1 MFTPKKIA
9 AISGIVGSLAAIC
22 AGAGHAYADGRAG
35 DCASRGNVC
44 IRKSETRVDKDGEH
58 IVRQEQHCSTPDR
71 PNVVFQE
78 YRLLDDGGSA
88 AAAGPVMECSNTV
101 KLPKGFKKPKLSF

>member
-35 DCASRGNVC
+35 DCGSSDNVC
-44 IRKSETRVDKDGEH
+44 IRKSETHVDKDGER
-58 IVRQEQHCSTPDR
+58 IVRQEQHCTTPGR
-71 PNVVFQE
+71 PNVVFREHQ
-78 YRLLDDGGSA
+78 LLGDGGSA
-88 AAAGPVMECSNTV
+88 TAGPVVDCSNTV
-101 KLPKGFKKPKLSF
+101 KLPKGFKKPKLDI